1 MSATENIYT
10 VRSVM
15 GQRLAYE
22 VRIQQGPPKDLLNF
36 HTGNPPLR
44 ETEKK
49 TVDPVQTELGV

>member
-1 MSATENIYT
+1 
-10 VRSVM
+10 M
-15 GQRLAYE
+15 GQRLVYE